1 MTLANTYLQKV
12 LAQRPL
18 GLVFDID
25 GTLSPI
31 APTSDQARLYPGIAE
46 LLEQAREHPGVYVAI
61 ITGRAI
67 EDGAPIV
74 NVEGLTYI
82 GTHGLE
88 WSDGLPST
96 HDVEVVPEALAY
108 REPGTRLLDLVEQ
121 HLDELPGTYIQRKRI
136 GGTVHYR
143 LAPDSEHVRSR
154 LFSLLEEPA
163 QQAHMRLTE
172 GKKALEIR
180 VPLAIDRGK
189 GDALRRYVQRFDLR
203 GVVFAGDDLTD
214 LDALR
219 EMAHLRQ
226 EGIKAQGIVVQ
237 HADTP
242 PELLTSTDIVVHGV
256 EGMAELLREIVG
268 LL

>member
-1 MTLANTYLQKV
+1 MAIAEAYLLNV

-31 APTSDQARLYPGIAE
+31 VPTADEARLYPGIAA
-46 LLEQAREHPGVYVAI
+46 LLEQAQKQADVRVAI
-61 ITGRAI
+61 ITGRAV

-74 NVEGLTYI
+74 NIDGLTYI

-88 WSDGLPST
+88 WSNGLPAT
-96 HDVEVVPEALAY
+96 HDVEVVQEALAY
-108 REPGTRLLDLVEQ
+108 REPGTRLLDLAEQ

-136 GGTVHYR
+136 GGTIHYR
-143 LAPDSEHVRSR
+143 LAPDPEQVRRR

-163 QQAHMRLTE
+163 QQAGIRLTE
-172 GKKALEIR
+172 GKRALEIR

-189 GDALRRYVQRFDLR
+189 GDALRRFVQRFGLR

-226 EGIKAQGIVVQ
+226 EGIAAQGIVVRQ
-237 HADTP
+237 ADTP
-242 PELLTSTDIVVHGV
+242 PELLASTDLTVQGV
-256 EGMAELLREIVG
+256 AGMANLLHEIVELL
-268 LL
+268 